1 MPGKSGIG
9 PGTLPGGL
17 NSSGQIASKVPLL
30 GFCAYGSGIGKTTL
44 LTSLIPVLTAHGLRI
59 SVIKHAHHSFDI
71 DHPGKDSFRLREA
84 GAVQMLLGSRHRWAL
99 MTELSRINNGRDKE
113 PALADLLPH
122 IDSTLADLI
131 VVEGFKHEAIPKIEI
146 YRPNLNKPLLA
157 NNDDNVIAVASDG
170 AVDTKLPVLDLN
182 NPQQIA
188 QFILQWLKVRHADIK
203 LVSSL

>member
-1 MPGKSGIG
+1 MSRAGGIG
-9 PGTLPGGL
+9 QSGL
-17 NSSGQIASKVPLL
+17 VMNEVPLL

-71 DHPGKDSFRLREA
+71 DHPGKDSFRLRES

-99 MTELSRINNGRDKE
+99 MTELSRINNGREQE

-157 NNDDNVIAVASDG
+157 NNDGNVIAIASDG

-188 QFILQWLKVRHADIK
+188 QFILQWLKVRRPDIK